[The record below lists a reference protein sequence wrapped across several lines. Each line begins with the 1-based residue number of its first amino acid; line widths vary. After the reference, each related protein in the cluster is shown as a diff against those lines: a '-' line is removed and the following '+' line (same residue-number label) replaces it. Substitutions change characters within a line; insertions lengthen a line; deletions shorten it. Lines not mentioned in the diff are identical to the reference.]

1 MRIHTDIEGL
11 KPIPGAVVTVGSFDG
26 VHAGHRALLEC
37 VESGAAEL
45 GGRSVVVTFS
55 PHPRTV
61 LSGGGDIRILSAMP
75 EKALLLERAGIDDMV
90 VIPFTEEFSRL
101 SSGEFVERFI
111 VGKLGACRLVVGF
124 NHRFGH
130 DKEGN
135 AESLAR
141 SGRRLGFDITEFSRR
156 TVDGFKVSST
166 VIRRLISEG
175 KMQEAARLLGHP
187 YLCIFTRRDGLLF
200 TRDDYKLLPPPG
212 RYPVTVSGGG
222 KVRTDT
228 FVSGPGGEP
237 ALEGIL
243 QYGASEELTVEF

>member
-1 MRIHTDIEGL
+1 MRIHPDMERL

-26 VHAGHRALLEC
+26 VHVGHRALLEC
-37 VESGAAEL
+37 VEAGAAEL

-61 LSGGGDIRILSAMP
+61 LPGGGDIRILSTTS

-90 VIPFTEEFSRL
+90 VVPFTEEFSRL

-130 DKEGN
+130 DKEGD

-141 SGRRLGFDITEFSRR
+141 SGRRLGFDITEFSQR
-156 TVDGFKVSST
+156 TVDGVKVSST
-166 VIRRLISEG
+166 VIRRLVAAG

-187 YLCIFTRRDGLLF
+187 YACIFTSRGGMLF
-200 TRDDYKLLPPPG
+200 TQDNYKLLPPPG
-212 RYPVTVSGGG
+212 RYSVTVSVGGE
-222 KVRTDT
+222 VVTDT
-228 FVSGPGGEP
+228 FVSGPGG
-237 ALEGIL
+237 ATTLERIL
-243 QYGASEELTVEF
+243 QYGAPEELTVEF